1 MKSRKLGGRV
11 AVLATSL
18 FILAGVSS
26 VVGAAPAA
34 ATEIT
39 SACKVH
45 SLPSFVGQGEGELE
59 ATVAD
64 VVEVECDPTVY
75 GRSTVTISANQLYQ
89 RCEHKVTW
97 YVANPFGTTPETG
110 SGVTVKLDADGS
122 ATVALIAGPCMPGE
136 GLITVHMKE
145 EPFESITTAFTVL
158 APVPTKPGV
167 YALPA
172 TQVEDAASSGVAT
185 IIEAEFAEGSEKT
198 VRIASEELYSR
209 CRNPPHLHWVEMD
222 GDLSESESPEITR
235 VPLDNDGNAF
245 VIALG
250 DSSCAPGPSL
260 IEADLENKPFTQY
273 SAIFT
278 IQPPQPTFP

>member
-1 MKSRKLGGRV
+1 MKSRKLGGRI

-34 ATEIT
+34 AAEIT

-64 VVEVECDPTVY
+64 VVEVECNPAVY

-110 SGVTVKLDADGS
+110 AGVTVKLDADGS
-122 ATVALIAGPCMPGE
+122 ATVALLAGPCMEGE

-158 APVPTKPGV
+158 SPRPTPPGV
-167 YALPA
+167 KALPA
-172 TQVEDAASSGVAT
+172 TQVEDAASSGAAT
-185 IIEAEFAEGSEKT
+185 IIEAEFENGSEKT

-209 CRNPPHLHWVEMD
+209 CRNAPHLHWVEMD
-222 GDLSESESPEITR
+222 GDIAETEGSEITG

-273 SAIFT
+273 NTIFT